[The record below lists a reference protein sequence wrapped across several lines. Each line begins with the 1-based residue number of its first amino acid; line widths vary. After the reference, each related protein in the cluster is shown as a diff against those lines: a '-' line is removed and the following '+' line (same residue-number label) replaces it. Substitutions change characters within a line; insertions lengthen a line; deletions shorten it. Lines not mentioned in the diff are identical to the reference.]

1 MSWSVPHL
9 LFFGLKVLTIAP
21 KARSDRGAAMGA
33 AGRRLAT
40 LPERWYRAYRV
51 GTRSA

>member
-1 MSWSVPHL
+1 MCNGMSWSVPHL

-33 AGRRLAT
+33 GAADPPRL
-40 LPERWYRAYRV
+40 AYRV